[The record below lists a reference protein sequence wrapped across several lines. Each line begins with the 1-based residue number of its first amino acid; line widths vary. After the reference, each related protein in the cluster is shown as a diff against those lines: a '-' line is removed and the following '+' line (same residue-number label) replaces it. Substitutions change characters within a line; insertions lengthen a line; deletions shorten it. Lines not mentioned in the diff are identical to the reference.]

1 MKKLSRILATVAFAA
16 CSVFAFAGSASA
28 KLPADM
34 EEFNAMYAAE
44 ATTPEGTAKL
54 WLEAAFMYQDST
66 TRSLGREML
75 LKLMKGLPKDFERNS
90 AHSTMVDRIKNQ
102 PEIQRSFCAGS
113 SPENGYKADLNNC
126 EITVER
132 SKEGSDPNMWNL
144 WLVSSGSDMSRQI
157 TLVKDGD
164 HWLVWS
170 APGLYMGIK
179 PAVKK

>member
-1 MKKLSRILATVAFAA
+1 MKKLSRIFTTIACTACAF
-16 CSVFAFAGSASA
+16 FAFSGNASA
-28 KLPADM
+28 KLPADSA
-34 EEFNAMYAAE
+34 EFAAMYESE
-44 ATTPEGTAKL
+44 AKTPEGTAKL
-54 WLEAAFMYQDST
+54 WLSAAFLYQEAST
-66 TRSLGREML
+66 RALGREML

-126 EITVER
+126 EITIER
-132 SKEGSDPNMWNL
+132 SKEGMENMWNL
-144 WLVSSGSDMSRQI
+144 WLVSSGSDMARQI

-170 APGLYMGIK
+170 AAGLYMGIK